1 MSGDRF
7 LHLKIGVIART
18 EIARGLAIQTRN
30 FVENM
35 PVQRTLIIDMPSV
48 DCALDESWCPNPT
61 HITYD
66 ARHHTLDER
75 IVRDWLRGL
84 DVVFTV
90 ETPYDWRMPN
100 WCREMDIPLV
110 VQGNP
115 EFVRHGQEGFEHL
128 GDPIWWWP
136 TSWRLDQLPHGD
148 VVPVP
153 MPDRPNV
160 AANPRDDGPLK
171 ILHVIGKRAWADRNG
186 TDILLRALTQ
196 VRQRIDV
203 TFTTIDGAVP
213 DMMRRSNVRIT
224 KIVNAVEDRWSMY
237 EGHHMLVLPRR
248 YGGLCLP
255 ALEASACGLA
265 VGMPGA
271 SPNEELASLHFR
283 VRRNSTKQLNLAC
296 GRIGEITT
304 EHADLAHML
313 DSLAST
319 RSMLA
324 SVMRPPLG
332 FARWSDGWAETY
344 LHLLGGAHW

>member
-1 MSGDRF
+1 MSTDVS
-7 LHLKIGVIART
+7 LHLRIGVIART

-30 FVENM
+30 FVEHM
-35 PVQRTLIIDMPSV
+35 PVERTLVIDMPTA

-196 VRQRIDV
+196 VRQNMEV
-203 TFTTIDGAVP
+203 TIHTIDGAAP
-213 DMMRRSNVRIT
+213 DMVRRHNVKVT
-224 KIVNAVEDRWSMY
+224 KVLDPVADRWSMY
-237 EGHHMLVLPRR
+237 EGHHILVLPRR

-255 ALEASACGLA
+255 ALEAAACGLA

-283 VRRNSTKQLNLAC
+283 VRRNDRTLRLAC
-296 GRIGEITT
+296 GQVKEVTT

-313 DSLAST
+313 DSIAQT
-319 RSMLA
+319 RSLLA
-324 SVMRPPLG
+324 ATMRPPLG
-332 FARWSDGWAETY
+332 FARWSDGWADRY
-344 LHLLGGAHW
+344 LQMLSEAHW

>member
-1 MSGDRF
+1 MTDRF

-160 AANPRDDGPLK
+160 AADPNDGPLR
-171 ILHVIGKRAWADRNG
+171 ILHVVGKRAHADRNG
-186 TDILLRALTQ
+186 TEILMRSLTR
-196 VRQRIDV
+196 VHRDV
-203 TFTTIDGAVP
+203 EVTMTTIDGALP
-213 DMMRRSNVRIT
+213 DVMMRHNV
-224 KIVNAVEDRWSMY
+224 KSKKLLNPVEDRWSLY
-237 EGHHMLVLPRR
+237 EGHHILILPRR

-255 ALEASACGLA
+255 ALEASASGLA
-265 VGMPGA
+265 VLMPA
-271 SPNEELASLHFR
+271 VSPNEELASITCKARPSERTL
-283 VRRNSTKQLNLAC
+283 TLAC
-296 GRIGEITT
+296 GRIPEVVSNYMDVAAMI
-304 EHADLAHML
+304 
-313 DSLAST
+313 DSLADD
-319 RSMLA
+319 RRLLR
-324 SVMRPPLG
+324 SVMRPPAG
-332 FARWSDGWAETY
+332 FARWSDGWDERY
-344 LHLLGGAHW
+344 VKKLSEVSW